1 MITVQDIANRNFD
14 KALHGY
20 KTEDVDDFLNLIEE
34 DYEKLWNENADLKNK
49 MGILVEKIQE
59 YREVEES
66 LRNALLSAQKMSE
79 DITADA
85 KRQGDA
91 IIADAKEKAD
101 RIINQISIQILSEKR
116 KLEEVKR
123 ETQIFKGRLLS
134 LYKSQITM
142 LETIPG
148 LDFKE
153 FSEESET
160 KQPEQKEEA
169 ASFEE

>member
-101 RIINQISIQILSEKR
+101 RIINQISIQILSEM
-116 KLEEVKR
+116 
-123 ETQIFKGRLLS
+123 Q
-134 LYKSQITM
+134 
-142 LETIPG
+142 
-148 LDFKE
+148 
-153 FSEESET
+153 
-160 KQPEQKEEA
+160 
-169 ASFEE
+169 